1 MDASRDLA
9 RARVDQV
16 GSLLRPSWLKDVY
29 ARHGRGEATDE
40 ELRAAQDE
48 AVRAVVA
55 RQEAIGFP
63 IVTDGELRRLNFQD
77 SFSVSVSGFA
87 ATPSTAQFHEQR
99 VEGGRPGQRWDPGYV
114 GEGPAVVHRRPV
126 VERIALARNL
136 PLEEFRFTHA
146 IAHAPVKVTL
156 IGPDRISQRFD
167 AEGSRAVYSDV
178 QRFVDDVVRVERA
191 MIQQLQDAGCPYVQ
205 IDAPGYTAYVDPPSL
220 AQMRVRGEDPDA
232 AMARS
237 MAADNAIVDSF
248 PGLLFGIHLCR
259 GNQAGM
265 WHREGHYDAIAERLF
280 STLHHQR
287 FLLEYDTERAGSFE
301 PLRFV
306 PRDKMVVLGLVSTKS
321 PEVEAEDELKRR
333 IEEASRFVSVDQ
345 LALSPQ
351 CGFASDIVGNPLS
364 EDDQW
369 RKLEVVL
376 AVARDV
382 WGAPAATQ

>member
-1 MDASRDLA
+1 MLPPVDDSVDGDMSRPAQVYGARAEQFSILPGSEFAGWRMVDASRDLA

-136 PLEEFRFTHA
+136 PL
-146 IAHAPVKVTL
+146 
-156 IGPDRISQRFD
+156 
-167 AEGSRAVYSDV
+167 
-178 QRFVDDVVRVERA
+178 
-191 MIQQLQDAGCPYVQ
+191 
-205 IDAPGYTAYVDPPSL
+205 
-220 AQMRVRGEDPDA
+220 
-232 AMARS
+232 
-237 MAADNAIVDSF
+237 
-248 PGLLFGIHLCR
+248 
-259 GNQAGM
+259 
-265 WHREGHYDAIAERLF
+265 
-280 STLHHQR
+280 
-287 FLLEYDTERAGSFE
+287 
-301 PLRFV
+301 
-306 PRDKMVVLGLVSTKS
+306 
-321 PEVEAEDELKRR
+321 
-333 IEEASRFVSVDQ
+333 
-345 LALSPQ
+345 
-351 CGFASDIVGNPLS
+351 
-364 EDDQW
+364 
-369 RKLEVVL
+369 
-376 AVARDV
+376 
-382 WGAPAATQ
+382 